1 MFKKLKVDGLFFQE
15 EETNLKLEKGDLLAK
30 AEITAA
36 IAKEKGLYLKDVK
49 DIKQEVRLVMLPCCA
64 YACIT

>member
-36 IAKEKGLYLKDVK
+36 IAKEKALYLK
-49 DIKQEVRLVMLPCCA
+49 DIKQEVRLVMLPYCA